1 MSEENVRVLQDA
13 FDAYNRR
20 EYDAATA
27 LFHPDVEWR
36 FPPKMALDFE
46 HLRGKDAIHGF
57 WRTLDE
63 VFEDF
68 TLAPLE
74 ITDAGDDLI
83 LAHLRFTGR
92 GRGSGATTDVE
103 WHLVYRFRDGL
114 IWRADYFPT
123 HEQALE
129 AAGLSD

>member
-27 LFHPDVEWR
+27 PFHPEVEWR
-36 FPPKMALDFE
+36 FPPMALEFE
-46 HLRGKDAIHGF
+46 HLRGKDAIHEF

-74 ITDAGDDLI
+74 LTPTGDDQI
-83 LAHLRFTGR
+83 LAHLRFTGQ
-92 GRGSGATTDVE
+92 GRGSGAVTNVE
-103 WHLVYRFRDGL
+103 WHIVYRFRSGL
-114 IWRADYFPT
+114 VWRADFFAT
-123 HEQALE
+123 REQALE
-129 AAGLSD
+129 AAGLSE